1 MSNFIKRLP
10 VKILCFILC
19 VFFLCVTVA
28 SALCA
33 VFVALEGFYTHTEK
47 EILWDAVHHET
58 RNAADIITYSAV
70 SGKDYH
76 VDEIYARDKTNLRY
90 AVFDSSN
97 NLVMANCG
105 GNGSWEYYF
114 SFERI
119 KEDDGWNVYF
129 VRSGS
134 TRISGDDIWTFAVY
148 LDEGLPV
155 YDEYVF
161 YSEFVSVIYSLRYW
175 IYAIAFGSLALF
187 LTLFITLLCVSGRK
201 PNSHELHAGYLNR
214 IPFDIIL
221 AGACVLAIPFL
232 VLLDETD
239 YDAVAYAISVTVSS
253 VAAAIIS
260 IGLSMSIAT
269 RIKQHSLLKNTVVWR
284 VCKLVC
290 KFFKFIA
297 GEIVRIFRALP
308 MIWRSVVLLTVNAIL
323 DFLIVVMLG
332 DHDFEELGVFLFFVK
347 MAAIFGVGIY
357 AAIFMRKLQKG
368 AQALADGDLNYQ
380 TDTKAMFW
388 DFKKHG
394 ENLNRISEGM
404 SAAVE
409 KRLQSERM
417 KAELVTNVSHDIKTP
432 LTSII
437 NYSNLISEEK
447 CDCEKHAEYSEVLV
461 RKSEHLKRLL
471 EDLVEIS
478 KAQTGNLDVELAP
491 CDAGVLLAQASGEY
505 IQKCENA
512 GLELITDIPES
523 GIRIMADGRRIWRVF
538 ENLLNNAVKYSL
550 SGSRVYISLARY
562 GEFARFTIRNTSR
575 SMLNVTPEELTER
588 FVRGDSSRSTEGN
601 GLGLSIAKSLTEL
614 QNGKMDIEIDGDL
627 FKVTLL
633 FPIVE

>member
-1 MSNFIKRLP
+1 MP
-10 VKILCFILC
+10 VKIICFILC

-28 SALCA
+28 SVFCA
-33 VFVALEGFYTHTEK
+33 IFIALEGFYTRTEK
-47 EILWDAVHHET
+47 ELVWDVAH
-58 RNAADIITYSAV
+58 RDASAAAYTIAYSAI
-70 SGKDYH
+70 SGKNYN
-76 VDEIYARDKTNLRY
+76 VSEEYSPEKTNLRY
-90 AVFDSSN
+90 ALFNSSN
-97 NLVMANCG
+97 SIEMANCD
-105 GNGSWEYYF
+105 GNGDWEYYYCF
-114 SFERI
+114 RRYKVWE
-119 KEDDGWNVYF
+119 GWDIEL
-129 VRSGS
+129 VRYGS
-134 TRISGDDIWTFAVY
+134 TKISGNNIWVFAVY
-148 LDEGLPV
+148 LEEGCPV
-155 YDEYVF
+155 SDD
-161 YSEFVSVIYSLRYW
+161 YSIYNDIVSVAYALRYW
-175 IYAIAFGSLALF
+175 IYAIALGSLALF
-187 LTLFITLLCVSGRK
+187 LTLFITLLCASGRR
-201 PNSHELHAGYLNR
+201 PDSDGIHAGYLNK

-221 AGACVLAIPFL
+221 AGACALAITFL
-232 VLLDETD
+232 LLLDETD
-239 YDAVAYAISVTVSS
+239 HDEIAYAISVTVSL
-253 VAAAIIS
+253 VAAPIIL

-284 VCKLVC
+284 ICKLVC

-308 MIWRSVVLLTVNAIL
+308 MIWRGATVLTVNAIL
-323 DFLIVVMLG
+323 DLIFVCMII
-332 DHDFEELGVFLFFVK
+332 DRDFCEIGVFLSLSK
-347 MAAIFGVGIY
+347 TAILFGLGIY
-357 AAIFMRKLQKG
+357 AAMFMRRLQKG
-368 AQALADGDLNYQ
+368 AQALADGNLSYQ
-380 TDTKAMFW
+380 TDTKAMYW

-404 SAAVE
+404 SVAVE

-417 KAELVTNVSHDIKTP
+417 KAELITNVSHDIKTP

-447 CDCEKHAEYSEVLV
+447 CDCEKHTEYSEVLL

-478 KAQTGNLDVELAP
+478 KAQTGNLEIDLAP
-491 CDAGVLLAQASGEY
+491 CDAGVLLTQASGEY

-512 GLELITDIPES
+512 GLELITDIPENRIS
-523 GIRIMADGRRIWRVF
+523 IMADGRRIWRVF

-550 SGSRVYISLARY
+550 SGSRVYISLTKY
-562 GEFARFTIRNTSR
+562 GEYARFTFRNTSK

>member
-1 MSNFIKRLP
+1 MKNFVRRLP

-19 VFFLCVTVA
+19 VFFLCATVA

-33 VFVALEGFYTHTEK
+33 AFVALEGFYTHTEE

-76 VDEIYARDKTNLRY
+76 VDEIYAKDKTNLRY

-97 NLVMANCG
+97 NLVMANCSANVG
-105 GNGSWEYYF
+105 WDYYF

-119 KEDDGWNVYF
+119 KEDDDWNVYF

-148 LDEGLPV
+148 LEEGLPV

-161 YSEFVSVIYSLRYW
+161 YSNFVSIAYSLRYW
-175 IYAIAFGSLALF
+175 IYVIAFGSLALF

-201 PNSHELHAGYLNR
+201 PNSHELHVGYLNR
-214 IPFDIIL
+214 IPFDVIL
-221 AGACVLAIPFL
+221 VGACILAIPFL
-232 VLLDETD
+232 ILLDETD
-239 YDAVAYAISVTVSS
+239 FDAVAYAISVTVSS

-260 IGLSMSIAT
+260 VGLSMSIAT

-284 VCKLVC
+284 ACKLIC
-290 KFFKFIA
+290 KAFKFIA
-297 GEIVRIFRALP
+297 GEIVMIFRALP
-308 MIWRSVVLLTVNAIL
+308 MIWRSVVVVTTNAIL
-323 DFLIVVMLG
+323 DVLIVIMIG
-332 DHDFEELGVFLFFVK
+332 ERHFEELGVLLFFVK
-347 MAAIFGVGIY
+347 IAIIFGVGIY

-368 AQALADGDLNYQ
+368 AQALANGDLSYQ

-394 ENLNRISEGM
+394 ENLNRISDGM

-417 KAELVTNVSHDIKTP
+417 KAELITNVSHDIKTP

-447 CDCEKHAEYSEVLV
+447 CDCEKHTEYSEVLV

-478 KAQTGNLDVELAP
+478 KAQTGNLDVELAQ

-505 IQKCENA
+505 MQKCEAA
-512 GLELITDIPES
+512 GLELITSVPEGRIS
-523 GIRIMADGRRIWRVF
+523 IMADGRRIWRVF

-550 SGSRVYISLARY
+550 CGSRVYISLARE
-562 GEFARFTIRNTSR
+562 GNFARFTIRNTSKNII
-575 SMLNVTPEELTER
+575 NVTPEELTER
-588 FVRGDSSRSTEGN
+588 FVRGDSARSTEGN